1 MLPARLTSLLLT
13 GLVALVATGCGGE
26 QRDDVTFRGEQAEIA
41 DVVSDLQ
48 DAAEK
53 DEVTRICRAL
63 VAESLSGSGCADRV
77 EQAIDASDQY
87 ALDVR
92 EVRVSG
98 DTATARVIVGSGDA
112 ERTATMRFVREG
124 STWRI
129 SAFT

>member
-1 MLPARLTSLLLT
+1 MPVLLAGAAVL
-13 GLVALVATGCGGE
+13 AAGCGGE

-48 DAAEK
+48 DAAEQ

-63 VAESLSGSGCADRV
+63 VAEDLSGAACADRV
-77 EQAIDASDQY
+77 QLAIDDSDQY

-92 EVRVSG
+92 SVRVTG
-98 DTATARVIVGSGDA
+98 DTATARVITGSGDS

-124 STWRI
+124 SSWRI
-129 SAFT
+129 SAFR